1 MLKPFE
7 HKDWDDRRYEHDI
20 PGYLDDLDPKH
31 YVASDKR
38 REMDPSETQ
47 YKEQR
52 RYEDADNLNMLPKI
66 KTEVGH
72 NAHVM

>member
-72 NAHVM
+72 NTHVM